1 MGGDKALVE
10 LDGSLLI
17 ERPLA
22 ALRAAGIEEVVVVAK
37 RETVLPLGTTVWLEP
52 DEPRHPLT
60 GLVHALRTA
69 DGPVFVVAADLALL
83 DAATVARVLGAA
95 QPDDLAVVPDA
106 GGRLQPLCAL
116 YAPAAFSA
124 ADGAHRPRRLDEA
137 RLVDVVLELLAPD
150 GVADERL
157 ELVVEAPAR
166 SGSRRSVSCSEK
178 RQVRSLPS
186 AVRRMRLQSAQNGSE
201 TGLMKPISPLPSAKR
216 KTRAVA
222 CGSRGSSS
230 SG

>member
-116 YAPAAFSA
+116 YAPAAFEPLAA
-124 ADGAHRPRRLDEA
+124 ADPSGSLTAAVASLVPRVVVFDDDTPFFNVNTPEDLA
-137 RLVDVVLELLAPD
+137 RV
-150 GVADERL
+150 
-157 ELVVEAPAR
+157 
-166 SGSRRSVSCSEK
+166 SRRS
-178 RQVRSLPS
+178 
-186 AVRRMRLQSAQNGSE
+186 
-201 TGLMKPISPLPSAKR
+201 
-216 KTRAVA
+216 
-222 CGSRGSSS
+222 
-230 SG
+230 